1 MRNVEPKPASTGV
14 NMHHTHPAPI
24 VVRPHGHF
32 RARDR
37 VVRDRSEFHRIN
49 LRIVAPLAILALL
62 FAESGMAVPR
72 VDEAPSVTVRYYDLN
87 LDTPED
93 VASLYGRIRAAAI
106 DVCKQ
111 SEAPQVV
118 NRVFWS
124 GWNGCVAQAIANA
137 VKDVHNEKLSAYHWE
152 QIRGWKRH

>member
-1 MRNVEPKPASTGV
+1 
-14 NMHHTHPAPI
+14 MHHTHPAPT
-24 VVRPHGHF
+24 VVRRRGYF

-37 VVRDRSEFHRIN
+37 VIRDRFAFPKIN
-49 LRIVAPLAILALL
+49 LTLVAPLAILALL

-93 VASLYGRIRAAAI
+93 VASLYGRIRTAAI

-111 SEAPQVV
+111 SEGSQLV
-118 NRVFWS
+118 NRVYWS
-124 GWNGCVAQAIANA
+124 CVAHAIANA
-137 VKDVHNEKLSAYHWE
+137 VKDVHNERLSAYRWE
-152 QIRGWKRH
+152 RIRDWRR

>member
-1 MRNVEPKPASTGV
+1 
-14 NMHHTHPAPI
+14 MHHTHPAPT
-24 VVRPHGHF
+24 VVRRHGYF

-37 VVRDRSEFHRIN
+37 VIRDRFAFHKIN
-49 LRIVAPLAILALL
+49 LTLVAPHAILALL

-111 SEAPQVV
+111 SEGSQLI
-118 NRVFWS
+118 NRVYRV
-124 GWNGCVAQAIANA
+124 CVAHAIANA

-152 QIRGWKRH
+152 RIRDWKSR